1 MKRRVKKK
9 EAERMKRGMKQKA
22 RKEKVACRMG
32 VERKGRQRERETGG
46 GGESGKERER
56 GEKDE
61 ECYSLM

>member
-46 GGESGKERER
+46 GERAGRSEREGR
-56 GEKDE
+56 KMK
-61 ECYSLM
+61 SAIP